1 MRTFIIIVAGL
12 ALLAICLGIGKMIS
26 GAGPP
31 AMTTATVVFV
41 ILWFVAAS
49 VNMWAGVYRA
59 GYSFREELPAARR
72 GRGACEMGI
81 LLKRESVID
90 TDASDETRF
99 AIRGSREQSSGT
111 TRNDF
116 KSP

>member
-59 GYSFREELPAARR
+59 GYSFREELPIFLLIYLLPAGAAVLVKW
-72 GRGACEMGI
+72 E
-81 LLKRESVID
+81 
-90 TDASDETRF
+90 F
-99 AIRGSREQSSGT
+99 
-111 TRNDF
+111 F
-116 KSP
+116 